1 MRTVTDPLHPLTR
14 DFAGRRNGRNDG
26 WCCDLRCYRVTS
38 DHDGRAGRAGLDQD
52 GDAWPAETIT
62 TTRTA
67 RTRTA
72 PGSRAGSTRKGGRP
86 GTGAAGP
93 TGKQPGSRPGTPL
106 ALLALL
112 LPPASHLHA
121 GVLVLAVL
129 AAAIGYVLLAL
140 ARPTRRCPRCH
151 GERITRSGWRH
162 RIIPC
167 RRCSGTG
174 RAPRRLGPLIHR
186 TYWTIRHERNHRP

>member
-1 MRTVTDPLHPLTR
+1 M
-14 DFAGRRNGRNDG
+14 
-26 WCCDLRCYRVTS
+26 
-38 DHDGRAGRAGLDQD
+38 
-52 GDAWPAETIT
+52 
-62 TTRTA
+62 
-67 RTRTA
+67 
-72 PGSRAGSTRKGGRP
+72 
-86 GTGAAGP
+86 
-93 TGKQPGSRPGTPL
+93 
-106 ALLALL
+106 
-112 LPPASHLHA
+112 
-121 GVLVLAVL
+121 LAVL

-186 TYWTIRHERNHRP
+186 TYWLIRHERTRKP